1 MKGYLD
7 NKKES
12 VSFTPHI
19 ITPVLSI
26 DRLYTA
32 RVATYPNDFY
42 YHGES
47 HDMWEISC
55 ILSGAAGFTSGTH
68 VYECLQ
74 GDAVITPGGLFHSA
88 WAMNNESIHL
98 MTISFS
104 GEWLNRFVPS
114 GKHTLTNNEKNIVHV
129 LADKIQECLPNGI
142 PHTEHI
148 TQENEQIIKNLLEI
162 LCLSLNMHR
171 DESRNSPAGTIG
183 DRFSEIA
190 RYMKTKV
197 CMPLD
202 MDTICSDCGI
212 GRSALKELFR
222 RYTGLGVIKYYN
234 YLRTRHIVKLL
245 GEGKSMAEIS
255 EIMNFSS
262 QNYLSS
268 FFKRETGMTPS
279 EYKTQKLAN
288 LPNNRS

>member
-1 MKGYLD
+1 
-7 NKKES
+7 
-12 VSFTPHI
+12 
-19 ITPVLSI
+19 
-26 DRLYTA
+26 
-32 RVATYPNDFY
+32 
-42 YHGES
+42 
-47 HDMWEISC
+47 
-55 ILSGAAGFTSGTH
+55 
-68 VYECLQ
+68 
-74 GDAVITPGGLFHSA
+74 
-88 WAMNNESIHL
+88 
-98 MTISFS
+98 
-104 GEWLNRFVPS
+104 
-114 GKHTLTNNEKNIVHV
+114 
-129 LADKIQECLPNGI
+129 
-142 PHTEHI
+142 
-148 TQENEQIIKNLLEI
+148 
-162 LCLSLNMHR
+162 
-171 DESRNSPAGTIG
+171 
-183 DRFSEIA
+183 
-190 RYMKTKV
+190 MKTNV

>member
-1 MKGYLD
+1 MNSAHRKGVRRIYERIFGHQ
-7 NKKES
+7 KES

-32 RVATYPNDFY
+32 LVATYPNDFY

-114 GKHTLTNNEKNIVHV
+114 GKHTLADNEKT
-129 LADKIQECLPNGI
+129 LYMFWL
-142 PHTEHI
+142 
-148 TQENEQIIKNLLEI
+148 IK
-162 LCLSLNMHR
+162 
-171 DESRNSPAGTIG
+171 SRNVSPTASLTL
-183 DRFSEIA
+183 S
-190 RYMKTKV
+190 T
-197 CMPLD
+197 
-202 MDTICSDCGI
+202 S
-212 GRSALKELFR
+212 
-222 RYTGLGVIKYYN
+222 
-234 YLRTRHIVKLL
+234 LRK
-245 GEGKSMAEIS
+245 
-255 EIMNFSS
+255 MN
-262 QNYLSS
+262 
-268 FFKRETGMTPS
+268 K
-279 EYKTQKLAN
+279 
-288 LPNNRS
+288 